1 MKRLVLAC
9 TIALSLSVLVG
20 CGNSKKE
27 ESKVVDTNNKPV
39 ATQTTDADTKKEDT
53 DKDKVKEEVKEDEK
67 KEEKVE
73 LTKQEEKA
81 TETKK
86 EEVKKEEVKKETTK
100 KEESKKEEVKVDTNK
115 KTTNNQTVNKTEKP
129 TGGNIE
135 STQNKKQNLV
145 VYSYDTN
152 YNITGKTIS
161 VDKIDANVILNA
173 LKQNNVLTSGVAIN
187 NININGRVGVIDF
200 NEAFINRNLGSGS
213 EAATLE
219 CVAKTYLNGLNLDKI
234 RFTVNGAYYE
244 SGHIYIGENDY
255 YTR

>member
-1 MKRLVLAC
+1 MKKIVLAC

-20 CGNSKKE
+20 CGDSKKE
-27 ESKVVDTNNKPV
+27 ESKVVDVNNKLAV
-39 ATQTTDADTKKEDT
+39 TQITDGDIKKEDI
-53 DKDKVKEEVKEDEK
+53 DKDKEEIKQEEK

-73 LTKQEEKA
+73 PTKQEEKE

-86 EEVKKEEVKKETTK
+86 EEPKKTEVNKEIAK
-100 KEESKKEEVKVDTNK
+100 KEESKKEPVKVDTNK
-115 KTTNNQTVNKTEKP
+115 KPVNNQNVDKTEKP

-135 STQNKKQNLV
+135 STENKKQNLV
-145 VYSYDTN
+145 VYSYDIN
-152 YNITGKTIS
+152 YNITSKTIS
-161 VDKIDANVILNA
+161 VDKIDANVILNI

-213 EAATLE
+213 EAASLE